1 MLGSGWLIRVH
12 ARGRKRLFH
21 PIHGSLPV
29 RHQELQGQRVT
40 KRFIRN
46 EAQEVVVVSDDWRDD
61 RRTPDNE
68 LWSGYTFLRLAKVSA
83 MDQDDPSDGSY
94 ERVDP

>member
-1 MLGSGWLIRVH
+1 MGGWLIRVH
-12 ARGRKRLFH
+12 AKGRKRLFH

-46 EAQEVVVVSDDWRDD
+46 EAQEVLVVSDDWRGD

-68 LWSGYTFLRLAKVSA
+68 LWSGYTFLRLTTGSA
-83 MDQDDPSDGSY
+83 ADQEDPSDGSY